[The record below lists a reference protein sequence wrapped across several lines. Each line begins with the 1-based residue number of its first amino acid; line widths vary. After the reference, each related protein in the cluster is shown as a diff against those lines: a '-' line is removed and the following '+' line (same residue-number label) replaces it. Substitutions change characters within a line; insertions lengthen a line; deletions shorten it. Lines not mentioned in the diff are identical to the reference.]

1 MNRALRNTFAA
12 GAAILALSGATA
24 MQANATYLGYG
35 NGDPGNWDLWQE
47 QNGGATTTTKPIT
60 KPMHHASAHHQHH
73 VVKPGA
79 TKPALPHYKYEKS

>member
-1 MNRALRNTFAA
+1 MNRTLRNIFAS
-12 GAAILALSGATA
+12 GAAILALTGATA

-47 QNGGATTTTKPIT
+47 QHSGATTTTT

-73 VVKPGA
+73 VA
-79 TKPALPHYKYEKS
+79 KPARPHSQYEKS